1 MKLPRLPR
9 KCSVLEAKYSE
20 QQMREYGEKCIKE
33 FLNESYKRIED
44 DIKRMNDVPVLTDVV
59 ELKGRSIIDKIKES
73 WT

>member
-9 KCSVLEAKYSE
+9 KCSILEAKYSA
-20 QQMREYGEKCIKE
+20 QQMREYGESCIKD
-33 FLNESYKRIED
+33 FLNVSYKRIED

-59 ELKGRSIIDKIKES
+59 KQKSIIDKIKES